1 MFKTFVRID
10 QNTDV
15 VDTMRRLEKRAVNGK
30 LSPDV
35 LQMVLGQSSRIIE
48 DFFERGTALSK
59 AGSQM
64 RISRTIDGPGYA
76 INIQARFGT
85 KESMLER
92 IIGVLRGR
100 RHV

>member
-1 MFKTFVRID
+1 MFKPLVRID

-15 VDTMRRLEKRAVNGK
+15 ADTMRRLEARAVNGK
-30 LSPDV
+30 LSPEV
-35 LQMVLGQSSRIIE
+35 LHMVLEQSRIIIE

-85 KESMLER
+85 TESMWER
-92 IIGVLRGR
+92 INGVLRGR

>member
-15 VDTMRRLEKRAVNGK
+15 VDTMRRLEARAVNGK

-35 LQMVLGQSSRIIE
+35 LHMVLEQSRRIIE

-85 KESMLER
+85 KESMWER